1 VEDID
6 VITLDRF
13 LQKIQTPSLHFAV
26 LRMGNEAD
34 ALDVLQDT
42 MIGFVKVAE
51 QYEAA
56 AWKNL
61 FYKILLRRIR
71 DVQRKYSWRQKL
83 MQIVSPSS
91 YADDEQRPEID
102 GIENHHAEPILNA
115 EQLAEAFEVQLAA
128 LPPRQQEAY
137 LLRQWQGLSVKQ
149 TAEAMQCGEGS
160 VKTHL
165 SRAMNTLKQ
174 SLGDWLEDENESE

>member
-1 VEDID
+1 M
-6 VITLDRF
+6 TLDRF
-13 LQKIQTPSLHFAV
+13 LQKIQTPTLHFAV

-51 QYEAA
+51 QYDEEA
-56 AWKNL
+56 WQNL

-83 MQIVSPSS
+83 LNIVSPSS
-91 YADDEQRPEID
+91 VEAEEQQTLSD
-102 GIENHHAEPILNA
+102 GIDTHHAEQVLAA
-115 EQLAEAFEVQLAA
+115 EQLGETFEALLVS
-128 LPPRQQEAY
+128 LPARQQEAY
-137 LLRQWQGLSVKQ
+137 MLRQWQGMSVKE
-149 TAEAMQCGEGS
+149 TADIMKCSEGS

-174 SLGDWLEDENESE
+174 SLGDYLEDNNESE